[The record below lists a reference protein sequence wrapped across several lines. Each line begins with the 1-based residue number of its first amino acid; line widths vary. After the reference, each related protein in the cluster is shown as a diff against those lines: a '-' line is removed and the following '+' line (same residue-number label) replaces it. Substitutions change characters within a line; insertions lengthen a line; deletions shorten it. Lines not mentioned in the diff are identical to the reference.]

1 MKEIEDGEQIG
12 VPFLHRSRGQS
23 RVIDR
28 QLEGGVEDGAVLV
41 IAYPVGLHPPNT
53 LDHMARHLRKR
64 QLSHRAHQRRQL
76 LRLDLAMLS
85 QCLRPQYDPIH
96 RYYRSLQVQRP

>member
-28 QLEGGVEDGAVLV
+28 QLVGEVGDGVVPV
-41 IAYPVGLHPPNT
+41 IAYPVDLPIT
-53 LDHMARHLRKR
+53 IDQLERHLRKR

-76 LRLDLAMLS
+76 PRLDLVMLS
-85 QCLRPQYDPIH
+85 LPRRLRYDPIH
-96 RYYRSLQVQRP
+96 RSCRNLQVQRP

>member
-12 VPFLHRSRGQS
+12 VPFLHRFRGQS

-41 IAYPVGLHPPNT
+41 IAYPAGLDPPNT
-53 LDHMARHLRKR
+53 LDHLERHLRKR
-64 QLSHRAHQRRQL
+64 HLSHRAHQRRQL
-76 LRLDLAMLS
+76 PRLDLVMLF
-85 QCLRPQYDPIH
+85 RPRRLQYDPIH